1 MTKVYDLD
9 YHRLQKEKQLKN
21 TLGISDEEW
30 KAMKSLGLNP
40 TLRIDRDIFYE
51 SSKYD

>member
-9 YHRLQKEKQLKN
+9 YYRLQKEKQLKN

-30 KAMKSLGLNP
+30 QAMKSLGLNP
-40 TLRIDRDIFYE
+40 TVRIDRDKFYG
-51 SSKYD
+51 SSEYE